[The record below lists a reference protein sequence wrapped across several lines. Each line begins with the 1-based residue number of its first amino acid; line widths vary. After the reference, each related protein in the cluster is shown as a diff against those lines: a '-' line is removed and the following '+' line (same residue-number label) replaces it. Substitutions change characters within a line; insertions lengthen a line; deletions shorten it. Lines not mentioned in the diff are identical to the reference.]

1 MTRSRPWFAGGI
13 ALGMLVFLGLGL
25 VGAVCLV
32 ARVAHGHDGSDSLSR
47 WYSSLKRADGL
58 ICCSAADCRMR
69 PWRMRAGRY
78 EVEDSGSWL
87 PVPDEAVVRRNDM
100 PEPDM
105 VSCVWGGEVRCVVMP
120 VEG

>member
-1 MTRSRPWFAGGI
+1 MTRSRAWFAGGI

-47 WYSSLKRADGL
+47 WYSSLKRL

-69 PWRMRAGRY
+69 PWRMRSGRY